1 MLKKRRQLWAL
12 FLSVVLI
19 GTQLPVMVMAE
30 NNVPENG
37 NIVSAE
43 TSDSS
48 VEKPSVQEETEG
60 NLSDM
65 EASYEVPESTEEKSS
80 EIPSI
85 EPLLCSKTE
94 DCSLLDEHE
103 GECIVPLPANGSLA
117 KTIIGWTFVDD
128 ENLNEGELPL
138 IGVSE
143 DNQADLDTVVS
154 MLPTQISGLIEGGEG
169 SVTLNII
176 SWSCPDYKQD
186 TNSNW
191 PLTGEYTFMAN
202 MPEGYACSPVP
213 AVKIVLGDGQTYD
226 TWDTSTTAAYLFDAA
241 AGILKIIEN
250 AGTTQWRND
259 PQVKEED
266 VKKVVFEK
274 GVTSIGDK
282 AFYDCLNLKEV
293 ELPEGLTSIGD
304 NAFYKC
310 SNLKEIELPEG
321 LTTIGKQAFWNCT
334 GLEEVNLPE
343 GLTTLG
349 EDVFYLC
356 KGLKR
361 VNLPEGLTTLGK
373 QVFNR
378 CSGLKEIKLPA
389 SLTSIGDKAFMYC
402 SSLEEVEIPE
412 KITIIGVQTFSN
424 CTRLKKFTFPEK
436 LKTIGTSAFQK
447 CESLTKVILP
457 DNLELIDQNAFEDC
471 SNLTE
476 VIIPAGIVT
485 VGSWVFRDNDN
496 LKSVTFLGKNA
507 PNIGENIFLNSP
519 GAAISVP
526 AGASGYSE
534 KFSGTIPIN
543 TIPVPVI
550 MDHPQDVTITA
561 GSTANFTVTATGAQP
576 FSFQWQENKGSGWEN
591 VTDGIGRNTSSYTTI
606 KAHAGMNG
614 WQYRCIITNVSGS
627 VTSEAAA
634 VKVLTYSGGSSNS
647 VYEPKGS
654 YEVTGDKI
662 SQNVSSL
669 DLKKLADASK
679 SLTLSCDKT
688 SMTFDSVALKAI
700 LEAVPATAD
709 NITFASVPVDLSG
722 DVAELIGSRPV
733 YNFTISYKDSK
744 GNPVMVP
751 VNFSKGSVSI
761 AINYTPVPNEVMGN
775 LFMVYVDSKGAAT
788 WLDKSNYVDGKVLA
802 EVSHFSIYGIAY
814 KVPIRWPIERR
825 IAVFRHKR

>member
-37 NIVSAE
+37 SSVSAGL
-43 TSDSS
+43 SDSS
-48 VEKPSVQEETEG
+48 VEKLPVPEQTER
-60 NLSDM
+60 NLSNM
-65 EASYEVPESTEEKSS
+65 ETGYEVPESTAKKST
-80 EIPSI
+80 EIPSK
-85 EPLLCSKTE
+85 EPILCTKTE
-94 DCSLLDEHE
+94 DCSLMDGHE
-103 GECIVPLPANGSLA
+103 GECTVPLPANGSLA
-117 KTIIGWTFVDD
+117 KTITGWTFVDD

-138 IGVSE
+138 IGVSV

-213 AVKIVLGDGQTYD
+213 AVKIVLGDGQTYG
-226 TWDTSTTAAYLFDAA
+226 TWDTSTTAAYLFDEAT
-241 AGILKIIEN
+241 GILTIIEN
-250 AGTTQWRND
+250 AGTTQWRKD

-274 GVTSIGDK
+274 GVTSIGDS
-282 AFYDCLNLKEV
+282 AFYYCQNLKEV
-293 ELPEGLTSIGD
+293 ELPEGLT
-304 NAFYKC
+304 
-310 SNLKEIELPEG
+310 
-321 LTTIGKQAFWNCT
+321 TIGKYAFWKCT
-334 GLEEVNLPE
+334 GLEKMKLPE

-349 EDVFYLC
+349 ESVFYGC
-356 KGLKR
+356 G
-361 VNLPEGLTTLGK
+361 
-373 QVFNR
+373 
-378 CSGLKEIKLPA
+378 GLKEIKLPA
-389 SLTSIGDKAFMYC
+389 SLTSLGRKAFFEC
-402 SSLEEVEIPE
+402 SSLEEVEIPD
-412 KITIIGVQTFSN
+412 KITIIGVQTFSS
-424 CTRLKKFTFPEK
+424 CKELKKFTFPK
-436 LKTIGTSAFQK
+436 QLNTIGDSAFEY

-457 DNLELIDQNAFEDC
+457 DNLERIDESAFRFC

-476 VIIPAGIVT
+476 VIIPAGIVNI
-485 VGSWVFRDNDN
+485 GSWVFRNNEN

-507 PNIGENIFLNSP
+507 PSIGENIFLNSP
-519 GAAISVP
+519 EVTISVP
-526 AGASGYSE
+526 AGASGYCD
-534 KFSGTIPIN
+534 II
-543 TIPVPVI
+543 
-550 MDHPQDVTITA
+550 DHPQDVTITA
-561 GSTANFTVTATGAQP
+561 GSTANFTVTATGVQP

-591 VTDGIGRNTSSYTTI
+591 VTDGTGSNTSSYTTI

-662 SQNVSSL
+662 SQNVSSSN
-669 DLKKLADASK
+669 LKKLADASK
-679 SLTLSCDKT
+679 SLTLSCDKVG
-688 SMTFDSVALKAI
+688 MTFDAEALKGI
-700 LEAVPATAD
+700 LAAVPATAD
-709 NITFASVPVDLSG
+709 NITFASIPVDLSG
-722 DVAELIGSRPV
+722 DVAELTGSRPV

-744 GNPVMVP
+744 GNPIIVQVDFP
-751 VNFSKGSVSI
+751 TDSVSI
-761 AINYTPVPNEVMGN
+761 AIDYTPAPNEVMGN
-775 LFMVYVDSKGAAT
+775 LFMVYVDSEGDMT
-788 WLDKSNYVDGKVLA
+788 WLDNSSYVDGRILA

>member
-48 VEKPSVQEETEG
+48 VEKPSVPEETEG
-60 NLSDM
+60 NLSNM
-65 EASYEVPESTEEKSS
+65 ETGYEVTESTEEKST

-85 EPLLCSKTE
+85 EPLLCTNTE
-94 DCSLLDEHE
+94 DCSLMDGHE

-117 KTIIGWTFVDD
+117 KTITGWTFVDD

-138 IGVSE
+138 IGVSV

-226 TWDTSTTAAYLFDAA
+226 TWGTSTTAAYLFDAA
-241 AGILKIIEN
+241 TGILTIIEN
-250 AGTTQWRND
+250 AGTTQWRED

-274 GVTSIGDK
+274 GVTSIGDS
-282 AFYDCLNLKEV
+282 AFYYCQNLKEV
-293 ELPEGLTSIGD
+293 ELPEGLT
-304 NAFYKC
+304 
-310 SNLKEIELPEG
+310 
-321 LTTIGKQAFWNCT
+321 TIGKYAFWKCT
-334 GLEEVNLPE
+334 GLEKMKLPE

-349 EDVFYLC
+349 ESVFYGC
-356 KGLKR
+356 G
-361 VNLPEGLTTLGK
+361 
-373 QVFNR
+373 
-378 CSGLKEIKLPA
+378 GLKEIKLPA
-389 SLTSIGDKAFMYC
+389 SLTSLGRKAFFEC
-402 SSLEEVEIPE
+402 SSLEEVEIPD
-412 KITIIGVQTFSN
+412 KITIIGVQTFSS
-424 CTRLKKFTFPEK
+424 CKELKKFTFPK
-436 LKTIGTSAFQK
+436 QLNTIGDSAFEY

-457 DNLELIDQNAFEDC
+457 DNLERIEESAFRFC

-476 VIIPAGIVT
+476 VIIPAGIVNI
-485 VGSWVFRDNDN
+485 GSWVFRNNEN

-507 PNIGENIFLNSP
+507 PSIGENIFLNSP
-519 GAAISVP
+519 EVTISVP
-526 AGASGYSE
+526 AGASGYCD
-534 KFSGTIPIN
+534 II
-543 TIPVPVI
+543 
-550 MDHPQDVTITA
+550 DHPQDVTITA
-561 GSTANFTVTATGAQP
+561 GSTANFTVTATGVQP

-591 VTDGIGRNTSSYTTI
+591 VTDGTGSNTSSYTTI

-634 VKVLTYSGGSSNS
+634 VKILTYSGGSSNS

-662 SQNVSSL
+662 SQNVSSSN
-669 DLKKLADASK
+669 LKKLADASK
-679 SLTLSCDKT
+679 SLTLSCDKAG
-688 SMTFDSVALKAI
+688 MTFDAEALKGI
-700 LEAVPATAD
+700 LAAVPATAD
-709 NITFASVPVDLSG
+709 SITFASIPVDLSG
-722 DVAELIGSRPV
+722 DVAELTGSRPV

-744 GNPVMVP
+744 GNPIIVQVDFP
-751 VNFSKGSVSI
+751 TDSVSI
-761 AINYTPVPNEVMGN
+761 AIDYTPAPNEVMGN
-775 LFMVYVDSKGAAT
+775 LFMVYVDSEGDMT
-788 WLDKSNYVDGKVLA
+788 WLDNSSYVDGRILA

>member
-48 VEKPSVQEETEG
+48 VEKPSVPEETEG
-60 NLSDM
+60 NLSNM
-65 EASYEVPESTEEKSS
+65 ETGYEVTESTEEKST

-85 EPLLCSKTE
+85 EPLLCTNTE
-94 DCSLLDEHE
+94 DCSLMDGHE

-117 KTIIGWTFVDD
+117 KTITGWTFVDD

-138 IGVSE
+138 IGVSV

-226 TWDTSTTAAYLFDAA
+226 TWDMSTTAAYLFDAA
-241 AGILKIIEN
+241 TGILRIIEN
-250 AGTTQWRND
+250 AGTTQWRKD

-274 GVTSIGDK
+274 GVTSIGDS
-282 AFYDCLNLKEV
+282 AFYYCQNLKEV
-293 ELPEGLTSIGD
+293 ELPEGLT
-304 NAFYKC
+304 
-310 SNLKEIELPEG
+310 
-321 LTTIGKQAFWNCT
+321 TIGKYAFWKCT
-334 GLEEVNLPE
+334 GLEKMKLPE

-349 EDVFYLC
+349 ESVFYGC
-356 KGLKR
+356 G
-361 VNLPEGLTTLGK
+361 
-373 QVFNR
+373 
-378 CSGLKEIKLPA
+378 GLKEIKLPA
-389 SLTSIGDKAFMYC
+389 SLTSLGRKAFFEC
-402 SSLEEVEIPE
+402 SSLEEVEIPD
-412 KITIIGVQTFSN
+412 KITIIGVQTFSS
-424 CTRLKKFTFPEK
+424 CKELKKFTFPK
-436 LKTIGTSAFQK
+436 QLNTIGDSAFEY

-457 DNLELIDQNAFEDC
+457 DNLERIDESAFRFC

-476 VIIPAGIVT
+476 VIIPAGIVNI
-485 VGSWVFRDNDN
+485 GSWVFRNNEN

-507 PNIGENIFLNSP
+507 PSIGENIFLNSP
-519 GAAISVP
+519 EVTISVP
-526 AGASGYSE
+526 AGASGYCD
-534 KFSGTIPIN
+534 II
-543 TIPVPVI
+543 
-550 MDHPQDVTITA
+550 DHPQDVTITA
-561 GSTANFTVTATGAQP
+561 GSTANFTVTATGVQP

-591 VTDGIGRNTSSYTTI
+591 VTDGTGSNTSSYTTI

-662 SQNVSSL
+662 SQNVSSSN
-669 DLKKLADASK
+669 LKKLADASK
-679 SLTLSCDKT
+679 SLTLSCDKAG
-688 SMTFDSVALKAI
+688 MTFDAEALKGI
-700 LEAVPATAD
+700 LAAVPATAD
-709 NITFASVPVDLSG
+709 NITFASIPVDLSG
-722 DVAELIGSRPV
+722 DVAELTDSRPV

-744 GNPVMVP
+744 GNPIIVQVDFP
-751 VNFSKGSVSI
+751 TDSVSI
-761 AINYTPVPNEVMGN
+761 AIDYTPAPNEVMGN
-775 LFMVYVDSKGAAT
+775 LFMVYVDSEGDMT
-788 WLDKSNYVDGKVLA
+788 WLDNSSYVDGKVLA